1 MNIKWLLST
10 CYYPFF
16 IIIFGNQTTKTMNN
30 SDIKILLVDDEPDIL
45 EIVGYNLKNEG
56 YEILT
61 AENGLEA
68 IKKAKKHNPHLI
80 LLDIM
85 MPEMDGIEA
94 CEKIRKISSLENVII
109 AFLTARGEDYSQVAG
124 FEAGA
129 DDYIT
134 KPIKPKVLISK
145 IKSLLRRLKSDIS
158 EDESL
163 QLGNII
169 IDREEYVVY
178 QADKKISLPR
188 KEFELFSLLTS
199 KPGKVFKREVILD
212 TVWGNE
218 VVVGGRTI
226 DVHIRKLREKIGDDY
241 FKTVKGV
248 GYKFVLN
255 EK

>member
-1 MNIKWLLST
+1 MK
-10 CYYPFF
+10 
-16 IIIFGNQTTKTMNN
+16 K

-45 EIVGYNLKNEG
+45 EIVSYNLRSEG
-56 YEILT
+56 YEVFT
-61 AENGLEA
+61 ASNGVKA
-68 IKKAKKHNPHLI
+68 VKMAKKIMPHLI

-94 CEKIRKISSLENVII
+94 CEKIRSIKTLENVII
-109 AFLTARGEDYSQVAG
+109 AFLTARSEDYSQVAG

-134 KPIKPKVLISK
+134 KPIKPKVLVSK
-145 IKSLLRRLKSDIS
+145 VKSLLRRLKNSDETDITTKIGDIVINR
-158 EDESL
+158 DEYL
-163 QLGNII
+163 VFKG
-169 IDREEYVVY
+169 DE
-178 QADKKISLPR
+178 KIVLPR

-199 KPGKVFKREVILD
+199 KPGKVFKRETILD

-248 GYKFVLN
+248 GYKFVLDGAEN
-255 EK
+255 

>member
-1 MNIKWLLST
+1 
-10 CYYPFF
+10 
-16 IIIFGNQTTKTMNN
+16 
-30 SDIKILLVDDEPDIL
+30 
-45 EIVGYNLKNEG
+45 
-56 YEILT
+56 
-61 AENGLEA
+61 
-68 IKKAKKHNPHLI
+68 
-80 LLDIM
+80 M

-94 CEKIRKISSLENVII
+94 CEKIRKITSLENVII
-109 AFLTARGEDYSQVAG
+109 SFLTARGEDYSQVAG

-134 KPIKPKVLISK
+134 KPIKPKVLVSK
-145 IKSLLRRLKSDIS
+145 VKSLLRRLKSEKQNEETVTIGD
-158 EDESL
+158 
-163 QLGNII
+163 II

-178 QADKKISLPR
+178 KAGTRISLPR

-226 DVHIRKLREKIGDDY
+226 DVHIRKLREKIGDDH

-248 GYKFVLN
+248 GYKFVLL
-255 EK
+255 EADK